1 MEVRKEIEERKRG
14 KQRKREEVQKP
25 PRDHLGIGDETLE
38 QS

>member
-25 PRDHLGIGDETLE
+25 P
-38 QS
+38 